1 MDKFLKISIALAFF
15 GTLGSFLLNIGNGW
29 NSYIWQFIAMV
40 WIANSY
46 FAQKKLSRLEKE

>member
-46 FAQKKLSRLEKE
+46 FAQEKLSKLEKE